1 MDDGIIVTGVTKTE
15 HEHRLNTALARSR
28 HGWVDSGVVD
38 TRAATHSQAGTAKFG
53 RDLRVT
59 LLKPMY

>member
-1 MDDGIIVTGVTKTE
+1 MNTGSTLHWPGHGMGGWIVI
-15 HEHRLNTALARSR
+15 
-28 HGWVDSGVVD
+28 VD
-38 TRAATHSQAGTAKFG
+38 TRAATHSQAETAKFG